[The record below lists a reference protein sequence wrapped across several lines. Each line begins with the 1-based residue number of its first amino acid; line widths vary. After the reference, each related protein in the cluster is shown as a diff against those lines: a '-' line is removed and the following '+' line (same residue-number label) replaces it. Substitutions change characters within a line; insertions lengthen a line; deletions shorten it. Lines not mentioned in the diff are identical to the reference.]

1 MCIIGKHKV
10 PFPFKQM
17 DILNF
22 YSVTEWLLIMLASFI
37 IGMSKA
43 GLKGVDML
51 SVTLMAFVFG
61 SKSSTGIVLPLLCI
75 ADIAAVAYYHRH
87 AEWKHFWKLTPWMI
101 MGILLG
107 VWLGKDMNEALFR
120 KIMAVIILVTIIIVL
135 WMERRRS
142 KEIPTHPAFAAS
154 TGLAAGFTTML
165 GNLAGAFA
173 NLYFL
178 AMRMPKNNFIG
189 TAAWL
194 FLCIN
199 LFKLPF
205 QVFYWKNITVSTL
218 QVDAMLV
225 PTLAFGF
232 WAGIKVVGRIRD
244 EQYRKLVIALTLVG
258 SLLMLFKR

>member
-1 MCIIGKHKV
+1 
-10 PFPFKQM
+10 
-17 DILNF
+17 
-22 YSVTEWLLIMLASFI
+22 MLASFI

-43 GLKGVDML
+43 GLKGIDML

-61 SKSSTGIVLPLLCI
+61 SKSSTGIVLPLLCL

-87 AEWKHFWKLTPWMI
+87 AEWKHFWKLTPWMVI
-101 MGILLG
+101 GILLG
-107 VWLGKDMNEALFR
+107 FYLGKDMNEILFR
-120 KIMAVIILVTIIIVL
+120 KLMAVIILITIVIVL
-135 WMERRRS
+135 MMERRKS
-142 KEIPTHPAFAAS
+142 KEVPRHPLFAAA
-154 TGLAAGFTTML
+154 TGLSAGFTTMI

-205 QVFYWKNITVSTL
+205 QVFFWKNITPQTL
-218 QVDAMLV
+218 QTDAILV
-225 PTLAFGF
+225 PTLALGF
-232 WAGIKVVGRIRD
+232 WMGIRVVGKIKD
-244 EQYRKLVIALTLVG
+244 DTYRKLVIVLTLVG
-258 SLLMLFKR
+258 SVLMLFKR

>member
-1 MCIIGKHKV
+1 
-10 PFPFKQM
+10 M
-17 DILNF
+17 DIFFL
-22 YSVTEWLLIMLASFI
+22 YSFSEWLLIMLASFI

-43 GLKGVDML
+43 GLKGIDML

-61 SKSSTGIVLPLLCI
+61 SKSSTGIVLPLLCL

-87 AEWKHFWKLTPWMI
+87 AEWKHFRKLTPWMV

-107 VWLGKDMNEALFR
+107 VYLGKDMNEILFR
-120 KIMAVIILVTIIIVL
+120 KLMAVIILITIVIVL
-135 WMERRRS
+135 LMERRKS
-142 KEIPTHPAFAAS
+142 KEVPKHPLFEAT
-154 TGLAAGFTTML
+154 TGLAAGFTTMI

-205 QVFYWKNITVSTL
+205 QVFFWKNITPQTL
-218 QVDAMLV
+218 QTDAILV
-225 PTLAFGF
+225 PTLALGF
-232 WAGIKVVGRIRD
+232 WMGIRVVGKIKD
-244 EQYRKLVIALTLVG
+244 DTYRKLVIVLTLVG
-258 SLLMLFKR
+258 SVLMLFKR